1 MNPEVRQTELQ
12 ALKARV
18 AELESETAVEQADP
32 GRWVPTTYYTT
43 YHILSGMVLGMIGAT
58 ASLLL
63 NVIGS
68 IMVRQHPLELIRVYL
83 TFPLGEKAL
92 GLDGGFT
99 LAAGC
104 CLYLGTG
111 MVFGIPFHLVL
122 SRFYGRASVSRR
134 FAVTTAMALGL
145 WVLNYYGLLL
155 WLQPLL
161 TNRLSGADGRPWI
174 VELVPMYVAASTHLV
189 FGWTMLLIDRWGRF
203 VPPNQYRGMPDNH
216 ERADRNARAPTIPQG

>member
-1 MNPEVRQTELQ
+1 MNPEVRQRELR
-12 ALKARV
+12 ALKDRV
-18 AELESETAVEQADP
+18 ATLESETAVEEADP
-32 GRWVPTTYYTT
+32 TRWVPTKYYTT

-92 GLDGGFT
+92 ALDGGFT

-122 SRFYGRASVSRR
+122 SRFYRKASVSRR
-134 FAVTTAMALGL
+134 FAVTTTMALGL

-161 TNRLSGADGRPWI
+161 EGTDGRPWI
-174 VELVPMYVAASTHLV
+174 VELVPMYVAAATHLV
-189 FGWTMLLIDRWGRF
+189 FGWTMLAVDQWGRF
-203 VPPNQYRGMPDNH
+203 VPPNRYAGVPESH
-216 ERADRNARAPTIPQG
+216 EHIDHNARAPFVPER